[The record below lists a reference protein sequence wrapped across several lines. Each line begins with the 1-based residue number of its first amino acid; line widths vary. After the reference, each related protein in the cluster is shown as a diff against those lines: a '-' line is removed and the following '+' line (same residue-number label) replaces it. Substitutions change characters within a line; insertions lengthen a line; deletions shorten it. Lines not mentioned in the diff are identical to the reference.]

1 MKKILL
7 TVALLIA
14 AFGVYAEGY
23 DSIHPFNEYRKGW
36 ALVEKNGLFGFI
48 DTHGAEVVPVVYSKI
63 SYFDEYHKGLAIVE
77 KNGKK
82 GFINRKGHEIVS
94 P

>member
-7 TVALLIA
+7 SALLLSA
-14 AFGVYAEGY
+14 AFITHAEGY
-23 DSIHPFNEYRKGW
+23 DSIHAFNEYRKGW

-48 DTHGAEVVPVVYSKI
+48 DRSGAEVVPVVYSRI
-63 SYFDEYHKGLAIVE
+63 SYFNEYTKGLALVE
-77 KNGKK
+77 RNGKK
-82 GFINRKGHEIVS
+82 GFINRKGAEVVS

>member
-7 TVALLIA
+7 TILLLAVALITH
-14 AFGVYAEGY
+14 AEGY
-23 DSIHPFNEYRKGW
+23 DSIHAFNEYHKGW

-48 DTHGAEVVPVVYSKI
+48 DKSGTEVVPVVYSKI
-63 SYFDEYHKGLAIVE
+63 SYFDEYHKGLAMVE
-77 KNGKK
+77 RNGKK
-82 GFINRKGHEIVS
+82 GFIDRKGREIVS